1 MNTLINLH
9 VSEIL
14 NIHTWWNSIASKRF
28 ISARNR
34 STPHPSIH
42 RGRPVLANYL
52 VDPKRHQDLDGKF
65 PENSFVGV
73 FGERTS

>member
-1 MNTLINLH
+1 
-9 VSEIL
+9 
-14 NIHTWWNSIASKRF
+14 
-28 ISARNR
+28 
-34 STPHPSIH
+34 
-42 RGRPVLANYL
+42 L